1 MDMRKYLPSISFWSN
16 NKSEGNDIKVQNKKE
31 SSESSAENEEL
42 VADRPEL
49 NQLTTRSVQNNLENV
64 RQKLDLLGTDLKR
77 KRLLGLRRSISEQ
90 NLSSPNRRRRNQNN
104 QPTDQLKMQSD
115 KDPELRKT
123 QSSWTLQSN
132 GSAVPN
138 QQTSQ
143 QVPYRARVA
152 PTARPQAQF
161 AFGAINNI
169 VTAPLGRTFLN
180 SRNVSTSDLAT
191 GGQCVPIVC
200 HPVHN
205 QKLHRGELALH
216 EKYRYDLSRAQLK
229 ASSRTSA
236 LLAGFAMVAL
246 VELQYEDKTPHGLM
260 ILLGVVTTLL
270 VSVHLLA
277 LMISTCLL
285 PYIEANGCTQD
296 SPHIRLSRYIELSWL
311 FSTCIGLVFI
321 FARNRCYFHY
331 KIRSHQLPTWWL
343 HNDRIIG
350 SCAYCVYHPIVH
362 DPSQSFLSFDGTSER
377 QSGRFGKVH
386 GRKRDYTNGNKSE
399 HLAISER
406 RKTIESYN

>member
-16 NKSEGNDIKVQNKKE
+16 SKSESNDIKTQNKKE
-31 SSESSAENEEL
+31 SNDSSAENEEL
-42 VADRPEL
+42 VADRPEP
-49 NQLTTRSVQNNLENV
+49 NQSTTRSVQNNLENV
-64 RQKLDLLGTDLKR
+64 RRKLDLLGTDLKR

-90 NLSSPNRRRRNQNN
+90 DLSSPNRRRRNQNN
-104 QPTDQLKMQSD
+104 QTTDQLNMQTD
-115 KDPELRKT
+115 KNPDLRKT

-169 VTAPLGRTFLN
+169 GNIVTAPLGRTFLN
-180 SRNVSTSDLAT
+180 SRNVSTSDLAA

-311 FSTCIGLVFI
+311 FSTCIGLVLFLLEIGVIFI
-321 FARNRCYFHY
+321 IKFDAINFPLGGYITTALLVPVLIAFTILSCMIHRNRF
-331 KIRSHQLPTWWL
+331 SHSMERV
-343 HNDRIIG
+343 NDKVIDLEKYMDENQMTRTETNPNIL
-350 SCAYCVYHPIVH
+350 
-362 DPSQSFLSFDGTSER
+362 QSVNVV
-377 QSGRFGKVH
+377 KP
-386 GRKRDYTNGNKSE
+386 
-399 HLAISER
+399 
-406 RKTIESYN
+406 